1 MPLCLSYFQR
11 DDEEVLRNHAH
22 YCRLY
27 GYPHRC
33 VDSAGIF
40 DPALR
45 DAHRYSQ
52 ILRHLR
58 SLPEGD
64 WLLFLD
70 SDAVVLRPIA
80 IDTLLEGRDAL
91 IVDGPQIPGLA
102 TTQVMTGML
111 VLRNTAA
118 NRGML
123 HEMVADASRVIA
135 LETVRIDESARL
147 RTAGVLEGNSSI
159 AGTFVHVSWRMGNW
173 YNAHIFVLN
182 LGPLPVV
189 GRDGAAVADK
199 LHDPNLQN
207 LMVRQVNGALMQGQP
222 LLHPPEYA
230 ALSDA
235 PLSSYNAEA
244 SIAFVTLYTP
254 QIASYARVSEHNVK
268 RYCDRHGYAYHV
280 YRAVPEALG
289 PDLKGNWAKPWVL
302 REHLAQHE
310 WIIWIDADML
320 FVSPAIPFE
329 PLLAGRDLLVAKDI
343 GAWHVNSGL
352 MGFRRT
358 PGNAELLAQL
368 WQRIVEVPDKS
379 SVYASMGDQYYVNAL
394 LRERGLDGE
403 RDVLDFASINTP
415 PHLRS
420 ANTLLVHFLGLG
432 EPYRS
437 CYMADQDLA
446 SLRAG

>member
-1 MPLCLSYFQR
+1 MPLCLSFLHR

-33 VDSAGIF
+33 VDSEGIF
-40 DPALR
+40 HPELR

-91 IVDGPQIPGLA
+91 IVDGLPVGNLGA
-102 TTQVMTGML
+102 QVMTGLL
-111 VLRNTAA
+111 VLRNTAD
-118 NRGML
+118 NRSML
-123 HEMVADASRVIA
+123 HAMVEDASHVLA
-135 LETVRIDESARL
+135 LESDRLDESARL
-147 RTAGVLEGNSSI
+147 RTAGVLPCNAFV
-159 AGTFVHVSWRMGNW
+159 AGIHVHVSWRMTSW
-173 YNAHIFVLN
+173 QDAHIFVVN
-182 LGPLPVV
+182 LAPLPGV
-189 GRDGAAVADK
+189 GRDGKAVADK
-199 LHDPNLQN
+199 LHDLHLQN
-207 LMVRQVNGALMQGQP
+207 LLVRQINGALMQGQP
-222 LLHPPEYA
+222 LLRLPDYP
-230 ALSDA
+230 ALSEA
-235 PLSSYNAEA
+235 PLSSYNADA

-280 YRAVPEALG
+280 YRALPEALG
-289 PDLKGNWAKPWVL
+289 PDTKGNWAKPWVL

-310 WIIWIDADML
+310 WVIWIDADML
-320 FVSPAIPFE
+320 FMRPAIPFE
-329 PLLAGRDLLVAKDI
+329 PLLAGRDLLLAKDVC
-343 GAWHVNSGL
+343 AWRVNSGL

-368 WQRIVEVPDKS
+368 WQRIVDVPDKS

-394 LRERGLDGE
+394 LRERELDGE
-403 RDVLDFASINTP
+403 REVLDFASINTP
-415 PHLRS
+415 PYLRT
-420 ANTLLVHFLGLG
+420 ADTLLVHFLGLA